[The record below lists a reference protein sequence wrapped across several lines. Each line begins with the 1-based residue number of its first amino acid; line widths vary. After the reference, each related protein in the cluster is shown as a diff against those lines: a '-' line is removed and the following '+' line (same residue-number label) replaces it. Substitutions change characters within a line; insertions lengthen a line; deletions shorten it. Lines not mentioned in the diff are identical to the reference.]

1 MKLPAL
7 WRDTLKKHLLCTS
20 AIALGVAAAPAA
32 AQEWNLDWGGYY
44 NTHVG
49 FASVSGNGVPIGND
63 WDGMGILGDGEII
76 FTPSVTLDNG
86 LTFGVN
92 VQLEAQNS
100 GNSQI
105 DESYVT
111 ISSDTIGRIELGGE
125 NSAGYKSMV
134 GAPGV
139 GSFAIMSASVS
150 GFAPIAH
157 AFRQAAGSPWTEVA
171 GNNDVQ
177 RVSYFTPSFNGLT
190 VGVSYAP
197 STASNASN
205 VGPFDRNTT
214 TNVTD
219 VFDVGVRYSQSFG
232 STDVTLGARWGTG
245 AAADFN
251 ATTVAGVDG
260 ILGSADDVVAL
271 APNLGSD
278 PEAWGLGAQVGF
290 GAFTV
295 GGHYAENDN
304 GAVGGAGDQE
314 GWSLGATYDL
324 DGPWSVGLNGFM
336 GTIEAGVNDTEYNA
350 YKLAGSRELGAG
362 VSWDIWAVYA
372 ENQNIGGVLNNDID
386 ATIVGTSINLSF

>member
-1 MKLPAL
+1 M
-7 WRDTLKKHLLCTS
+7 KKHLLCTS

-49 FASVSGNGVPIGND
+49 FADVSAGAPRIGQD
-63 WDGMGILGDGEII
+63 WDGMAVLGDGEII

-86 LTFGVN
+86 MTFGIN
-92 VQLEAQNS
+92 VQYEAQN
-100 GNSQI
+100 GGGGVDGI

-150 GFAPIAH
+150 GFAPISH
-157 AFRQAAGSPWTEVA
+157 AFRQASGSPWTEVA

-197 STASNASN
+197 STNSNASN
-205 VGPFDRNTT
+205 VGPFDRNAT

-219 VFDVGVRYSQSFG
+219 VFDIGVRYSQSFG
-232 STDVTLGARWGTG
+232 STDVTIGARWGTG

-251 ATTVAGVDG
+251 AAPGAGADG
-260 ILGSADDVVAL
+260 ILGTADDVTVL
-271 APNLGSD
+271 TPNLGSD
-278 PEAWGLGAQVGF
+278 PETWGIGAQIGF

-304 GAVGGAGDQE
+304 GGIGGVGDQE
-314 GWSLGATYDL
+314 GWSLGATYDI
-324 DGPWSVGLNGFM
+324 DGPWSVGLTGFNGSIDN
-336 GTIEAGVNDTEYNA
+336 GAGVNDTEYNA
-350 YKLAGSRELGAG
+350 YKLSGSRELGAG
-362 VSWDIWAVYA
+362 VSWDVWAVYA
-372 ENQNIGGVLNNDID
+372 ENQDIGGIANNDIE